1 MKYRYNISDIKAL
14 DLDSCIAEIHKTML
28 AGSARTDQGFEAV
41 LLHPTYSVRYSLLL
55 PYGTP
60 TIEGLVYRRTTEDS
74 AWHSLAHSTPQF
86 ARSILVLLY
95 RNHYSRIT
103 ALNADAQLPPI
114 ASSMLAYLAAGYTV
128 KETTT
133 ALSMSE
139 RAGRTAV
146 QKILNEFAV
155 RSVPEAVARYILLQS
170 QTITKDSTTNPY
182 STVTI

>member
-86 ARSILVLLY
+86 ARSLLVLLY

-103 ALNADAQLPPI
+103 ALNVNADLTPV
-114 ASSMLAYLAAGYTV
+114 ASSMLGYLAAGYTI
-128 KETTT
+128 KEATTSLG
-133 ALSMSE
+133 LSQ

-146 QKILNEFAV
+146 QKILSALAV
-155 RSVPEAVARYILLQS
+155 RSIPEAIARYIYLQS
-170 QTITKDSTTNPY
+170 QSTTTESSTNPY
-182 STVTI
+182 NISRL